1 MPELQVAAFTRL
13 IRTPHPIKMLE
24 RYASGPAHTR
34 MENAGQTRNFDELLD
49 ALASVQR
56 RRLLVALLVHNPQDE
71 APPSVAEEG
80 KAAEVERL
88 VKMEH
93 VHLPKLDEY
102 GFIDWDRE
110 ANEVNKGERF
120 EEVRPLLELLA
131 DHEEELPNDWL

>member
-1 MPELQVAAFTRL
+1 
-13 IRTPHPIKMLE
+13 MLE
-24 RYASGPAHTR
+24 RYAGGPARTR

-120 EEVRPLLELLA
+120 EEIRPLLELLA